1 LLSQVFPSL
10 QSGGVTLA
18 VFMDAFTHRWVSAL

>member
-1 LLSQVFPSL
+1 LLSQVFSGL

-18 VFMDAFTHRWVSAL
+18 VFMDVFTHSWVTVL